1 MKTKLNRESR
11 ERQNAI
17 HKALAAG
24 IPLAGLLTATLF
36 TAGCGEST
44 APVMGRIEV
53 APASS
58 ECAPVVRGE
67 AVSPPKQPAPCVFR
81 TAGVPLPPPPKLPD
95 LPKEI
100 ENYTVQAGDTLS
112 KIARSRKTSTEILMR
127 LNEFSREQA
136 DRLKAGQQIKVPLL
150 PNRKNETEASGVVV
164 GKFLPPPKK

>member
-17 HKALAAG
+17 RKSLAAG
-24 IPLAGLLTATLF
+24 IPLAGLLSATLF
-36 TAGCGEST
+36 TAGCGERT

-53 APASS
+53 IPTSS
-58 ECAPVVRGE
+58 ECAPVIRGE
-67 AVSPPKQPAPCVFR
+67 AVSTPKQPAPSVLR
-81 TAGVPLPPPPKLPD
+81 TPGVPIPPPPKLPD

-112 KIARSRKTSTEILMR
+112 KIARSRKTSLEILMR

-136 DRLKAGQQIKVPLL
+136 DQLKAGQRIRVPVL
-150 PNRKNETEASGVVV
+150 PNRKNETDASGVVV
-164 GKFLPPPKK
+164 GKVLMPPKK

>member
-17 HKALAAG
+17 RKALAAG
-24 IPLAGLLTATLF
+24 IPLAGLLSATLF
-36 TAGCGEST
+36 TVGCGERT

-53 APASS
+53 IPTNS
-58 ECAPVVRGE
+58 ECAPVVRGDVVPRQKPE
-67 AVSPPKQPAPCVFR
+67 IPRVPP
-81 TAGVPLPPPPKLPD
+81 TAGFPTPPPPKRPD

-112 KIARSRKTSTEILMR
+112 KIARSRKTSLEVLMR

-136 DRLKAGQQIKVPLL
+136 DQLKAGQQIRVPLL
-150 PNRKNETEASGVVV
+150 PNRKNETDPSGVVM
-164 GKFLPPPKK
+164 GKQLVSPKE